1 MSNIN
6 NESVN
11 TCFLSAADREG
22 HHDLYN
28 MGVPNGLPVR
38 FREKIQKRLV
48 QKMISQEDIVVLND
62 IPLRYAVGEAFN
74 PFAEKVVNN
83 DYSSQMTVPLGC
95 AGRKNFFLILLK
107 KESGFNSSLYDYLY
121 ESKEEIKQKIVTYFN
136 AFERITHFFKSFQ
149 KILQLKGDETFP
161 HMNRVGQLSFMIANE
176 VWKIAH
182 RLNYQ
187 KILKA
192 FSGLSLETLRLA
204 ATIHDIGKV
213 AIPDKILHKPGK
225 LTKEEFEIIKSH
237 SAKGVEIL
245 ETAFPDDYCYL
256 TEQEEQKELS
266 EIIRI
271 SKDIVLKHH
280 ERSDGTGYPNRL
292 KGDQIGLF
300 SKIVSIADVFDAI
313 TSRRIYKEKESIDYA
328 VEEITEMNAG
338 QFDPLVIEAL
348 LRVIKHS
355 DQQAIRE

>member
-6 NESVN
+6 NEAIN
-11 TCFLSAADREG
+11 TCFLSAADRQG
-22 HHDLYN
+22 HHVLYN
-28 MGVPNGLPVR
+28 IGVPNGLPAR
-38 FREKIQKRLV
+38 FSEKIQKRIV
-48 QKMISQEDIVVLND
+48 HRMISQDEIVVLDD

-74 PFAEKVVNN
+74 PFAEKVVKQ

-95 AGRKNFFLILLK
+95 EGPRAFFLILLK
-107 KESGFNSSLYDYLY
+107 KDAGFNRNLYDYLH
-121 ESKEEIKQKIVTYFN
+121 ETKNEIKLKIVSYFN
-136 AFERITHFFKSFQ
+136 ALERISHFFKSFQ

-187 KILKA
+187 KILKT

-204 ATIHDIGKV
+204 ATIHDIGKL

-225 LTKEEFEIIKSH
+225 LTKEEFDVIKSH

-245 ETAFPDDYCYL
+245 ETAFPSDYCYL
-256 TEQEEQKELS
+256 NEQEEQKELS
-266 EIIRI
+266 EIISI

-280 ERSDGTGYPNRL
+280 ERADGTGYPNGLR
-292 KGDQIGLF
+292 GDRIGLF

-313 TSRRIYKEKESIDYA
+313 TSRRIYKEKKSLDFA
-328 VEEITEMNAG
+328 VEEITQGTAK
-338 QFDPLVIEAL
+338 QFDPLVLEAF
-348 LRVIKHS
+348 LRTIKRS
-355 DQQAIRE
+355 NLQAIRG